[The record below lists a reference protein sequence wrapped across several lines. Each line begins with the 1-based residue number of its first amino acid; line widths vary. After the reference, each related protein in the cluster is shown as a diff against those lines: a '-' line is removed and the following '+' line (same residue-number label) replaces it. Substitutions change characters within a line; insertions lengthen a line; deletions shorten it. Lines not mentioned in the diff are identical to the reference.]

1 MNNISD
7 KNLIIILF
15 GTIIVVFAL
24 IFSVKSPER
33 KVIDSPIMWKEEFST
48 IFFFK
53 NDLVEL
59 KKSYFL
65 QSNILLNKLFEF
77 KSLKDSDTKF
87 KEKLKII
94 NYFMQFNKT
103 EANFKSS
110 LNHALIAIDLLG
122 SQNF

>member
-7 KNLIIILF
+7 KNLVIIIF

-53 NDLVEL
+53 NDSVD
-59 KKSYFL
+59 
-65 QSNILLNKLFEF
+65 LNK
-77 KSLKDSDTKF
+77 SL
-87 KEKLKII
+87 
-94 NYFMQFNKT
+94 YV
-103 EANFKSS
+103 
-110 LNHALIAIDLLG
+110 
-122 SQNF
+122 